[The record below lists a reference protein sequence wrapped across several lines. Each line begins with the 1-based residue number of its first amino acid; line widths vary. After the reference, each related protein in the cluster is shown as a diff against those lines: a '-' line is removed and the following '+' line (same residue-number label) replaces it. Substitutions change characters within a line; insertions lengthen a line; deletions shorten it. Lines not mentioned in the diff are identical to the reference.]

1 MPEHAFC
8 FTSQGQ
14 QLAAILHLVD
24 RASVGVVI
32 VVGGPQYRVGSHR
45 QFVHLARALAS
56 QGISVLRFDVTGMGD
71 SSGEKKA
78 FDDLDADIAAA
89 VNCFQQ
95 HCPEL
100 ESIVLWGLCDGASAA
115 LIYAHRD
122 PRLAGLVLLNPWL
135 ENRQAKAQAQ
145 VSHYYRRRF
154 LDPGFWRKLKQ
165 GKGNLVGSVWEFV
178 CTLWQAL
185 IGDKGAAK
193 AKESSDNCY
202 QQRMFEGLNK
212 YPGRV
217 LLVLS
222 GNDLTAK
229 TFSRQL
235 AQDAAWAQLVE
246 ERSVSRVCLDSA
258 DHTFST
264 RQAKDWVARQTQIFV
279 TSFRD

>member
-14 QLAAILHLVD
+14 QLTAILHSVD

-45 QFVHLARALAS
+45 QFVHLARALAD
-56 QGISVLRFDVTGMGD
+56 QGIPVLRFDVTGMGD
-71 SSGEKKA
+71 SSGEKKL
-78 FDDLDADIAAA
+78 FDDLDADIGAAI
-89 VNCFQQ
+89 NCFQQ

-100 ESIVLWGLCDGASAA
+100 EKIVLWGLCDGASAA

-135 ENRQAKAQAQ
+135 ESRQAKARAQ
-145 VSHYYRRRF
+145 VSHYYRRRL
-154 LDPGFWRKLKQ
+154 LDPGFWRKLIQ
-165 GKGNLVGSVWEFV
+165 GKGNPVGSIWEFG
-178 CTLWQAL
+178 CTLWQAR
-185 IGDKGAAK
+185 IGDKGAVEAGD
-193 AKESSDNCY
+193 ASGNCY
-202 QQRMFEGLNK
+202 QQRMFEGLRK

-229 TFSRQL
+229 AFSLQL
-235 AQDAAWAQLVE
+235 AQDAAWAQLFE
-246 ERSVSRVCLDSA
+246 ERSVSRLCLESA

>member
-1 MPEHAFC
+1 MPEHACC

-14 QLAAILHLVD
+14 QLTAILHSVD
-24 RASVGVVI
+24 CASVGVVI

-45 QFVHLARALAS
+45 QFVHLARALAG
-56 QGISVLRFDVTGMGD
+56 QGIPVLRFDVTGMGD
-71 SSGEKKA
+71 SSGKKKL

-100 ESIVLWGLCDGASAA
+100 EKIVLLGLCDGASAA

-135 ENRQAKAQAQ
+135 ENRQAKAKAQ

-154 LDPGFWRKLKQ
+154 LDPGFWRKLIK
-165 GKGNLVGSVWEFV
+165 GKGNPVDSVWEFG

-185 IGDKGAAK
+185 LGDKGAGQAND
-193 AKESSDNCY
+193 ASGNSY
-202 QQRMFEGLNK
+202 QQRMFEGLRK

-229 TFSRQL
+229 EFSQQL
-235 AQDAAWAQLVE
+235 AQDMAWAKLVE
-246 ERSVSRVCLDSA
+246 ERSVSRLCMETA

-264 RQAKDWVARQTQIFV
+264 RQAKDWVARQTQTFV
-279 TSFRD
+279 TSLRE

>member
-1 MPEHAFC
+1 MPEHACC

-14 QLAAILHLVD
+14 QLTAILHSVD
-24 RASVGVVI
+24 RADIGVVI

-45 QFVHLARALAS
+45 QFVHLARALAD
-56 QGISVLRFDVTGMGD
+56 QGIPVLRFDVTGMGD
-71 SSGEKKA
+71 SSGEKKV

-89 VNCFQQ
+89 VNCFQEL
-95 HCPEL
+95 CPEL
-100 ESIVLWGLCDGASAA
+100 EKIVLWGLCDGASAA

-135 ENRQAKAQAQ
+135 ENRQAKARAQ
-145 VSHYYRRRF
+145 VSHYYTRRF
-154 LDPGFWRKLKQ
+154 LDPGFWRKLMQ

-185 IGDKGAAK
+185 LGDKGPIK
-193 AKESSDNCY
+193 AKEPSESCY
-202 QQRMFEGLNK
+202 QQRMFEGLRK

-229 TFSRQL
+229 AFSQQL
-235 AQDAAWAQLVE
+235 AQDSAWAQLVE
-246 ERSVSRVCLDSA
+246 ERSVSRVCLESA

-264 RQAKDWVARQTQIFV
+264 RQAKDWLARQTQAFV
-279 TSFRD
+279 SSLSE